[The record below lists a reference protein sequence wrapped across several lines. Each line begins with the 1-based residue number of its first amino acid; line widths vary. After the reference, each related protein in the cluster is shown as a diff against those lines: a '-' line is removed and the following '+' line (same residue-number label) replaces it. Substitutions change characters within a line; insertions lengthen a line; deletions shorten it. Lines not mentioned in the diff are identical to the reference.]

1 MIDICPI
8 CGLNKDLCVCE
19 AIAREEQRIKIKL
32 EKRKFGKMSTFV
44 EGINGKEVDLKELTK
59 SLKSKL
65 ACGGTLKNDIIG
77 LQGNHAEAVKMELVR
92 LGFKKETISI
102 EKKY

>member
-32 EKRKFGKMSTFV
+32 EKRKFGKMSTLI
-44 EGINGKEVDLKELTK
+44 EGIDGKEVDLKELTK

-65 ACGGTLKNDIIG
+65 ACGGTLKNNIIE
-77 LQGNHAEAVKMELVR
+77 LQGNHAEVVKSELIR

-102 EKKY
+102 DKR